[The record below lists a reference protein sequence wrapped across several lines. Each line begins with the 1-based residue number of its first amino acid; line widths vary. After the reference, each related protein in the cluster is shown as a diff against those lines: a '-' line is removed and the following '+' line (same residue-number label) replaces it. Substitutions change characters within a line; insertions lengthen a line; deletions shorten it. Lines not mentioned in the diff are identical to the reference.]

1 MLVERFMII
10 GESLLCRGGTMLES
24 PLPLVAI
31 LVASKRTG
39 DRDLERTA
47 RFELEE
53 RFGMKIAFTRDGV
66 IQRESENITKG
77 KSE

>member
-1 MLVERFMII
+1 
-10 GESLLCRGGTMLES
+10 MLES